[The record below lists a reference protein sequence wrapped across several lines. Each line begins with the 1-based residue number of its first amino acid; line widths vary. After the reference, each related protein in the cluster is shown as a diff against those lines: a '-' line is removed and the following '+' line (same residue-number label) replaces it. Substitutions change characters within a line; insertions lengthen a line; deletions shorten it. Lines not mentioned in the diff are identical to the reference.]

1 MIPGEAAR
9 AANRARFARL
19 VARPESEIDLALG
32 ALMIAAEGRPDLD
45 FDPTVAALD
54 VLADRVRLRLD
65 RGDPTDVEL
74 ARLHD
79 VLYREWG
86 FRAPNSAEY
95 HDIGNSQLDRVVDRR
110 VGLPITL
117 AIVELEVAW
126 RLGLP
131 LHGIGLPGH
140 FIVGT
145 PDGNLIDPAGGGRQL
160 TRDDCQALLRHSLG
174 ERVLFH
180 FGMLRPVGRREILAR
195 VLRNLRSVHLAKR
208 DWPAA
213 LAVVELL
220 EVIEPTDPEHSR
232 DRGLLLGRMGRFT
245 DALAL
250 LRRYLDERPDGS
262 DASDVRQVIGIFRG
276 RRN

>member
-131 LHGIGLPGH
+131 LHGIGL
-140 FIVGT
+140 
-145 PDGNLIDPAGGGRQL
+145 QL